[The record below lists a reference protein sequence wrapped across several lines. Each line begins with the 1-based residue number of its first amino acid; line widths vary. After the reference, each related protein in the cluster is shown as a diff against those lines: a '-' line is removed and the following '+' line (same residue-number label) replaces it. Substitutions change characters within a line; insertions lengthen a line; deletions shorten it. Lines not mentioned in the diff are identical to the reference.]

1 MISAILSRFTRKE
14 SASQMAKHDTVNPPT
29 TSTRPLIDPASDRIL
44 GGRTERPGNRI
55 ERPEPIFPSVHEEVL
70 VVDDRAALR
79 PAQVVESKL
88 TRLLQEASLPV
99 SHLQMRG
106 LLRAR

>member
-1 MISAILSRFTRKE
+1 
-14 SASQMAKHDTVNPPT
+14 MA
-29 TSTRPLIDPASDRIL
+29 PAVDRMVV
-44 GGRTERPGNRI
+44 GRNERPGHRLAT
-55 ERPEPIFPSVHEEVL
+55 EPSASAQHEEVL
-70 VVDDRAALR
+70 VVDDRTALR

-88 TRLLQEASLPV
+88 TRLLQETSLPV

>member
-1 MISAILSRFTRKE
+1 M
-14 SASQMAKHDTVNPPT
+14 V
-29 TSTRPLIDPASDRIL
+29 PAVDRVVV
-44 GGRTERPGNRI
+44 GWNERPVHRLAT
-55 ERPEPIFPSVHEEVL
+55 EPLSPAQHEEVL

-88 TRLLQEASLPV
+88 TRLLQETSLPV

>member
-1 MISAILSRFTRKE
+1 VITVILIELPRKE
-14 SASQMAKHDTVNPPT
+14 QSPQMAKLDTVSIPT
-29 TSTRPLIDPASDRIL
+29 TNPRPLIAPAVDRVLASRPGIRLATDVLPL
-44 GGRTERPGNRI
+44 GG
-55 ERPEPIFPSVHEEVL
+55 HEEIL

-88 TRLLQEASLPV
+88 TRLLQETSLPV

-106 LLRAR
+106 LLRTR

>member
-1 MISAILSRFTRKE
+1 
-14 SASQMAKHDTVNPPT
+14 MAKLDTVSIHT
-29 TSTRPLIDPASDRIL
+29 TNSRPLIAPAIDRAIASRNDRA
-44 GGRTERPGNRI
+44 GSRI
-55 ERPEPIFPSVHEEVL
+55 ATDTLPLAGYEEVL

>member
-1 MISAILSRFTRKE
+1 
-14 SASQMAKHDTVNPPT
+14 MAKHDTAGIPTANPRPSMTPAVN
-29 TSTRPLIDPASDRIL
+29 RVVI
-44 GGRTERPGNRI
+44 GWNERPGYRLAT
-55 ERPEPIFPSVHEEVL
+55 EPLVPAQHEEVL

-88 TRLLQEASLPV
+88 TRMLQETSLPV

-106 LLRAR
+106 LVRAR

>member
-1 MISAILSRFTRKE
+1 
-14 SASQMAKHDTVNPPT
+14 MAQHDTVNPATP
-29 TSTRPLIDPASDRIL
+29 STRPLTPPTGDRLIGGRNERPASRF
-44 GGRTERPGNRI
+44 
-55 ERPEPIFPSVHEEVL
+55 ERPESMTTSSQEEVL

-88 TRLLQEASLPV
+88 TRLLQGASLPV

-106 LLRAR
+106 LLRTR

>member
-1 MISAILSRFTRKE
+1 MAMKNPVSIPVSHSR
-14 SASQMAKHDTVNPPT
+14 SVIAPTVERVLGHRN
-29 TSTRPLIDPASDRIL
+29 DRV
-44 GGRTERPGNRI
+44 GGRLG
-55 ERPEPIFPSVHEEVL
+55 PESIPLACHEEVL

-88 TRLLQEASLPV
+88 TRLLQETSLPV
-99 SHLQMRG
+99 SHLQMRS